1 MSFNKYKKRRV
12 IAKILLVLP
21 VLVLAAPQISFVT
34 GKTLPSD
41 IEIQYSTL
49 ENNGISQKD
58 AEQILLTEL
67 DSAKKKFKPATGFTQ
82 VNTDSRVE
90 AATSKTSIVLTISTG
105 DNCYFLGFIPGQST
119 KIISDP
125 SSSACS
131 SKSIRELQIA
141 LRKQDGN
148 IISISQEKAKI
159 EIDKI
164 ASQAQYAYLGKL
176 GYSFNGVSKA
186 LNLPTQQVIESK
198 ETLLV
203 RSISTGLCWMVTVT
217 PREISR
223 LQPCN

>member
-21 VLVLAAPQISFVT
+21 VLVLAAPQIPFVT
-34 GKTLPSD
+34 GKTLPND
-41 IEIQYSTL
+41 QKMQYSTL
-49 ENNGISQKD
+49 EKNGISIED

-82 VNTDSRVE
+82 VKTDSRVE

-105 DNCYFLGFIPGQST
+105 DNCYFLGFIPGESS
-119 KIISDP
+119 KVISDP

-131 SKSIRELQIA
+131 LKSIRELQGA
-141 LRKQDGN
+141 LRAQDGN

-176 GYSFNGVSKA
+176 GNSFNGVSKV
-186 LNLPTQQVIESK
+186 LNLPSQQVIESK
-198 ETLLV
+198 EALTV

-217 PREISR
+217 PREVSQ
-223 LQPCN
+223 LKPCN

>member
-21 VLVLAAPQISFVT
+21 VLVLAAPQIPFVT
-34 GKTLPSD
+34 GKTLPND
-41 IEIQYSTL
+41 QKMQYSTL
-49 ENNGISQKD
+49 ENNGISIED

-82 VNTDSRVE
+82 VKTDSRVE

-105 DNCYFLGFIPGQST
+105 DNCYFLGFIPGESS
-119 KIISDP
+119 KVISDP

-131 SKSIRELQIA
+131 SKSIRELQVA
-141 LRKQDGN
+141 LRAQDGN

-176 GYSFNGVSKA
+176 GNSFNGVSKV

-198 ETLLV
+198 EALTV

-217 PREISR
+217 PREVSQ
-223 LQPCN
+223 LKPCN

>member
-21 VLVLAAPQISFVT
+21 VLVLAAPQIPFVT
-34 GKTLPSD
+34 GKTLPND
-41 IEIQYSTL
+41 QKMQYSTL
-49 ENNGISQKD
+49 ENNGISIED

-82 VNTDSRVE
+82 VKTDSRVE

-105 DNCYFLGFIPGQST
+105 DNCYFLGFIPGESS
-119 KIISDP
+119 KVISDP

-131 SKSIRELQIA
+131 SESIRELQVA
-141 LRKQDGN
+141 LRAQDGN

-176 GYSFNGVSKA
+176 GNSFNGVSKV
-186 LNLPTQQVIESK
+186 LNLPSQQVIESK
-198 ETLLV
+198 EALTV

-217 PREISR
+217 PREVSQ
-223 LQPCN
+223 LKPCN